1 MILACVQVNESS
13 KAQPF
18 FFYFWI
24 CMMSVRAHIPYMVV
38 SEAPPTS
45 SSVLFTR
52 SSQSEASLKVTKTQC
67 EIRDMRFCSVNHV
80 KRFIIGPLEFFIAD
94 GGAH

>member
-1 MILACVQVNESS
+1 
-13 KAQPF
+13 
-18 FFYFWI
+18 
-24 CMMSVRAHIPYMVV
+24 MMSVRAHIPYMVI

-80 KRFIIGPLEFFIAD
+80 KLFIIGPLEFFIAD